1 MQISVIDDVR
11 GLERLKP
18 EWEAL
23 HEESAADGLFASWLW
38 AELWTRHFGRNEPL
52 RIVTAR
58 DDQGHLLG
66 IAPMSIATRKVAR
79 TLAVKTLQFI
89 GASAPVEHFDFVIRR
104 GREGEVLPRL
114 LTTLC
119 SMRVDAIAL
128 NNILPDSPT
137 VALLRA
143 SGDLTEEQGHVAPY
157 LVLPESMDTLLA
169 SIPKSRRDR
178 FRFFRRRIDRY
189 SPDWTLTQLATREEL
204 LEGFDQLVRLHDVHW
219 KSRGEPGTFGSPE
232 LTAFYRELAL
242 ALFDRGWMRLNRL
255 MAGGKVVSVE
265 YAFEFR
271 KRFHVFTNGTD
282 FDAGVESAG
291 AVLQYLLIER
301 AIAAGMRE
309 YDFMWG
315 EEEYKLKWGA
325 EPRHDV
331 TFVQELST
339 RARVVRQARA
349 VWKAVRARIG
359 APAVWS
365 AVTAVTAFAP

>member
-38 AELWTRHFGRNEPL
+38 AELWTRHFGRDEPL
-52 RIVTAR
+52 RVVTVR
-58 DDQGHLLG
+58 DGKGHLLG
-66 IAPMSIATRKVAR
+66 IAPMSIATRRVAR
-79 TLAVKTLQFI
+79 ALKVKTLQFI

-104 GREGEVLPRL
+104 GREHDVLPRL
-114 LTTLC
+114 ITTLC

-128 NNILPDSPT
+128 QNILPGSPT
-137 VALLRA
+137 AALLRE
-143 SGDLTEEQGHVAPY
+143 SGDFVEEQGHVAPY
-157 LVLPESMDTLLA
+157 LVLPDSMEKMLA
-169 SIPKSRRDR
+169 SIPKNRRDR

-189 SPDWTLTQLATREEL
+189 SPDWTLTQLSTREEL
-204 LEGFDQLVRLHDVHW
+204 LEGFEQLVRLHDVHW
-219 KSRGEPGTFGSPE
+219 KSRDEPGTFASAE

-242 ALFDRGWMRLNRL
+242 ALFDRGWMRMYRL
-255 MAGGKVVSVE
+255 VAGGKVVSVE

-301 AIAAGMRE
+301 AIADGIRE

-331 TFVQELST
+331 TFVRELST

-349 VWKAVRARIG
+349 AWKALRQRLAQTRAR
-359 APAVWS
+359 
-365 AVTAVTAFAP
+365 